1 MLASCL
7 CFSASCV
14 VCYASFPESPSAYA
28 PMLVLPSLFFIISA
42 SSSAFTT
49 PSAFPPMSCFVVVP
63 LLCNVA
69 WLAAI
74 VVPICPSAP
83 SPASA
88 IAPALGLDCAA
99 LLPKPS
105 TPPPAPIFASWLP
118 TAPAAVP
125 RCFASITTA
134 GSARTGSKSSRTAS
148 MPTGLAVIASWP
160 MRFVCS
166 CTPLPTTWSTGS
178 ASICLLP
185 YVLLRSK
192 PCVPSCSKSEL
203 GFGKPPAACVSTW
216 PVAGLSSLCF
226 KPWPDSPTP
235 AKLFVSF
242 RTYSL
247 LTVAGGALSQ
257 NAFRIAGYLSLALPS
272 PNLSHL
278 LPLTL
283 DSNHCSAH
291 FPVLVNNAG

>member
-14 VCYASFPESPSAYA
+14 VCYASFPESPSGYA
-28 PMLVLPSLFFIISA
+28 PMLVSPYLFFISSA
-42 SSSAFTT
+42 SSSVFTT

-105 TPPPAPIFASWLP
+105 TPPPAPIFAS
-118 TAPAAVP
+118 
-125 RCFASITTA
+125 S
-134 GSARTGSKSSRTAS
+134 
-148 MPTGLAVIASWP
+148 P

-226 KPWPDSPTP
+226 KPWPDSVTP

-242 RTYSL
+242 RPYSL

-257 NAFRIAGYLSLALPS
+257 NAFRIVGYLLALALSQSVS
-272 PNLSHL
+272 PPASH
-278 LPLTL
+278 P
-283 DSNHCSAH
+283 
-291 FPVLVNNAG
+291 